1 MNYILKKDK
10 YCEVCKSEMRAG
22 ALEDE
27 DMDDFDEDMRLCPVC
42 HTNYINDDETMCA
55 SCMEEKMS
63 IGAKEE
69 EPDWR
74 SFVEKEAS
82 EENEE
87 ELDLLPVEEN
97 DEDKELDKTFADDLD
112 DDFKDYDDEDD
123 DDDDSDEFED
133 DLDFDET
140 ADDDFDD
147 DDDDDDE
154 DEEDEDDDDDDDDE
168 LDDDAPHRKKDK

>member
-1 MNYILKKDK
+1 MKKTPEYIKCPRCELNYILKKDK

-27 DMDDFDEDMRLCPVC
+27 DLDDFDEDMRLCPVC

-55 SCMEEKMS
+55 SCLEEKMS

-87 ELDLLPVEEN
+87 ELDLLPIEEN
-97 DEDKELDKTFADDLD
+97 DEGTRWLWGCIPA
-112 DDFKDYDDEDD
+112 
-123 DDDDSDEFED
+123 SD
-133 DLDFDET
+133 
-140 ADDDFDD
+140 AY
-147 DDDDDDE
+147 
-154 DEEDEDDDDDDDDE
+154 
-168 LDDDAPHRKKDK
+168 HG